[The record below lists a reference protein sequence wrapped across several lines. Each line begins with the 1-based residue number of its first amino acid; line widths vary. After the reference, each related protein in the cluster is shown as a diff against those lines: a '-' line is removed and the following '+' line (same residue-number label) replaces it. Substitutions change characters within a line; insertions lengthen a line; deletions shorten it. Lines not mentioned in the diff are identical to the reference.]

1 VTPSVE
7 TVDRV
12 LEKLRTQARSVAMQ
26 GGNDSCYQ
34 SLIVAIEWATG
45 RPSTAE
51 WKPLYIDI
59 PIREAI
65 HETQ

>member
-1 VTPSVE
+1 MTPPIE

-12 LEKLRTQARSVAMQ
+12 LEKLRTRAHSVAMQ
-26 GGNDSCYQ
+26 GGDDSYYQ

-51 WKPLYIDI
+51 WKPLYIDM